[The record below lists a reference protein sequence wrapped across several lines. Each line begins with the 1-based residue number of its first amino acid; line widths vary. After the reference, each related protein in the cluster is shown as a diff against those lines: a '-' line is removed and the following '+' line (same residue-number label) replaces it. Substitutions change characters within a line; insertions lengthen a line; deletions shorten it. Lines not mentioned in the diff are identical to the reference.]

1 MPNLSFWE
9 KEVFFKD
16 IDYAIVG
23 SGIVGLNAAITLKE
37 KHPLRKVVVFE
48 RGALPIGAS
57 TRNAGFACFGSLTEL
72 IDDLNQQSEDEV
84 MTLVDKRWRGLEKLR
99 ERCGDV
105 ALDYK
110 PFGGMEIFR
119 EEEKAIHQDCVE
131 KMPWFND
138 KIQKITKNPETYL
151 RADNRLSQYG
161 FAGVKNL
168 ILNQEEGQIH
178 TGKMMMRLLQ
188 IAQNIGVLIFNGIEI
203 KEVLENKGSALLIAE
218 NNWEISVGKVL
229 IAVNGFAK
237 KLIAGAEIKPAR
249 NQVII
254 TKPIENLAFSG
265 CFHYDCGYF
274 YFRNVGK
281 RVLLG
286 GGRNLAKV
294 AEETTD
300 FGETE
305 LIQNAL
311 HALLKDVILPNQPF
325 EIEHKWSGILGIG
338 DSKNPIIKKISD
350 NIGVSIR
357 LGGMGV
363 AMGSLI
369 GEEGANLFKKN

>member
-1 MPNLSFWE
+1 MPKLSFWE
-9 KEVFFKD
+9 KETFFKD
-16 IDYAIVG
+16 IDYAIIG

-37 KHPLRKVVVFE
+37 KYPRRKVVVFE
-48 RGALPIGAS
+48 RGTLPIGAS

-72 IDDLNQQSEDEV
+72 LDDLNNQSEEEV
-84 MTLVDKRWRGLEKLR
+84 LALVERRWRGLERLR
-99 ERCGDV
+99 ERCGDK

-119 EEEKAIHQDCVE
+119 EEEKEIHQECIE

-138 KIQKITKNPETYL
+138 RIAKITKNSETYL
-151 RADNRLSQYG
+151 KADNRLSQYG
-161 FAGVKNL
+161 FSGVKNL

-178 TGKMMMRLLQ
+178 TGQMMQRLLE
-188 IAQNIGVLIFNGIEI
+188 IAQNLGVLIFNGIEI
-203 KEVLENKGSALLIAE
+203 KKVSEDQNSPFLLTE
-218 NNWEISVGKVL
+218 NNWEIRVGKAL

-237 KLIAGAEIKPAR
+237 KLLPDIQLQAAR

-254 TKPIENLAFSG
+254 SSPIENLPFSG

-286 GGRNLAKV
+286 GGRNLAKK
-294 AEETTD
+294 AEETTT

-311 HALLKDVILPNQPF
+311 QKLLKEVILPNHSF
-325 EIEHKWSGILGIG
+325 EIKHKWSGILGVG
-338 DSKNPIIKKISD
+338 KSKNPIIKKISN
-350 NIGVSIR
+350 NIGVSVR

-369 GEEGANLFKKN
+369 GEEGANLF

>member
-9 KEVFFKD
+9 KETFFKD
-16 IDYAIVG
+16 IDYAVVG

-37 KHPLRKVVVFE
+37 KYPRRKVVIFE
-48 RGALPIGAS
+48 RGVLPIGAS

-72 IDDLNQQSEDEV
+72 IDDLKQHSEDEV
-84 MTLVDKRWRGLEKLR
+84 LTLVEKRWRGLERLR
-99 ERCGDV
+99 ERCGDA
-105 ALDYK
+105 ALNYK

-119 EEEKAIHQDCVE
+119 EEEKAIHQECIE

-138 KIQKITKNPETYL
+138 RIQKITNNSETYL
-151 RADNRLSQYG
+151 KADNRLSQYR
-161 FAGVKNL
+161 FADVENL

-178 TGKMMMRLLQ
+178 TGRMMQRLLQ
-188 IAQNIGVLIFNGIEI
+188 IAQDLGVLIFNGIEI
-203 KEVLENKGSALLIAE
+203 REVSETQNSPLLITE
-218 NNWEISVGKVL
+218 DNWEINVGKAL
-229 IAVNGFAK
+229 IAINGFAK
-237 KLIAGAEIKPAR
+237 KLLSELQLVPAR

-254 TKPIENLAFSG
+254 TNPIENLPFSG

-286 GGRNLAKV
+286 GGRNLAKK
-294 AEETTD
+294 AEETTN
-300 FGETE
+300 FGQTE

-311 HALLKDVILPNQPF
+311 QKLLKEVILPNTPF
-325 EIEHKWSGILGIG
+325 EIEHKWSGILGVG

-350 NIGVSIR
+350 NIAVSVR

-369 GEEGANLFKKN
+369 GEEGANLF

>member
-9 KEVFFKD
+9 KETFFKD

-37 KHPLRKVVVFE
+37 KYPRRKVVIFE

-72 IDDLNQQSEDEV
+72 LDDLNQQSEDEV
-84 MTLVDKRWRGLEKLR
+84 MALVEKRWQGLERLR
-99 ERCGDV
+99 ERCGDA

-110 PFGGMEIFR
+110 AFGGMEIFR

-138 KIQKITKNPETYL
+138 RIQKITENPETYL

-178 TGKMMMRLLQ
+178 TGQMMQRLLQ
-188 IAQNIGVLIFNGIEI
+188 IAQGLGVLIFNGIEI
-203 KEVLENKGSALLIAE
+203 KEVQEDRNSPLLIAE

-237 KLIAGAEIKPAR
+237 KLLPEVQLQPAR
-249 NQVII
+249 NQVVI
-254 TKPIENLAFSG
+254 TNPIENLPFSG

-286 GGRNLAKV
+286 GGRNLAKK
-294 AEETTD
+294 AEETTS
-300 FGETE
+300 FGETK
-305 LIQNAL
+305 LIQEAL
-311 HALLKDVILPNQPF
+311 QRLLKEVILPNQPF
-325 EIEHKWSGILGIG
+325 EIEHKWSGILGVG
-338 DSKNPIIKKISD
+338 ESKNPIIKKISE
-350 NIGVSIR
+350 NVGISVR

-369 GEEGANLFKKN
+369 GEEGANLF

>member
-9 KEVFFKD
+9 KETFFKN

-37 KHPLRKVVVFE
+37 KYPRRKVVVFE
-48 RGALPIGAS
+48 RGTLPIGAS

-72 IDDLNQQSEDEV
+72 LDDLKSQSEDEV
-84 MTLVDKRWRGLEKLR
+84 LGLVEKRWRGLEKLR
-99 ERCGDV
+99 ERCGDSS
-105 ALDYK
+105 LNYK

-119 EEEKAIHQDCVE
+119 AEEKIIHQECIE

-138 KIQKITKNPETYL
+138 RISKITKNTETYL
-151 RADNRLSQYG
+151 KADNRLNQYG
-161 FAGVKNL
+161 FNGVENL
-168 ILNQEEGQIH
+168 ILNQEEGQIY
-178 TGKMMMRLLQ
+178 TGQMMQKLLQ
-188 IAQNIGVLIFNGIEI
+188 IAQNLGVLIFNGIEV
-203 KEVLENKGSALLIAE
+203 KEAKEDQSSPLLVTENH
-218 NNWEISVGKVL
+218 WEIRAGKIL

-237 KLIAGAEIKPAR
+237 KLLPDVELKPAR
-249 NQVII
+249 NQVVI
-254 TKPIENLAFSG
+254 TNPIENLSFSG

-286 GGRNLAKV
+286 GGRNLAKEV
-294 AEETTD
+294 EETTT

-305 LIQNAL
+305 RIQDAL
-311 HALLKDVILPNQPF
+311 QKLLREVILPNQSYQ
-325 EIEHKWSGILGIG
+325 IEHKWSGILGVG
-338 DSKNPIIKKISD
+338 DSKNPIIKKISN
-350 NIGVSIR
+350 NIGVSVR

-369 GEEGANLFKKN
+369 GEEGANLF

>member
-9 KEVFFKD
+9 KETFFKD

-37 KHPLRKVVVFE
+37 KYPHRKVVVFE
-48 RGALPIGAS
+48 RGVLPIGAS

-72 IDDLNQQSEDEV
+72 LDDLNQQSEDEV
-84 MTLVDKRWRGLEKLR
+84 LALVERRWRGLERLR
-99 ERCGDV
+99 ERCGDA

-110 PFGGMEIFR
+110 SFGGMEIFR
-119 EEEKAIHQDCVE
+119 EEEKLIHQECIE
-131 KMPWFND
+131 RMPWFND
-138 KIQKITKNPETYL
+138 QIQKITKNSETYL
-151 RADNRLSQYG
+151 QADNRLSQYG
-161 FAGVKNL
+161 FKGVRNL

-178 TGKMMMRLLQ
+178 TGKMMQSLLQ
-188 IAQNIGVLIFNGIEI
+188 IAQNLGVLIFNGIEI
-203 KEVLENKGSALLIAE
+203 EKVLEDQNSPLLITK
-218 NNWEISVGKVL
+218 NDWEVRAGKIL

-237 KLIAGAEIKPAR
+237 KLLPEIELKPAR

-254 TKPIENLAFSG
+254 TNPIENLSFSG

-286 GGRNLAKV
+286 GGRNLAKN
-294 AEETTD
+294 AEETTS
-300 FGETE
+300 FGETK

-311 HALLKDVILPNQPF
+311 HKLLKEVILPNQSF
-325 EIEHKWSGILGIG
+325 EIEHKWSGILGVG
-338 DSKNPIIKKISD
+338 ESKNPVIKKISD
-350 NIGVSIR
+350 NIGISVR

-369 GEEGANLFKKN
+369 GEEGANLF

>member
-9 KEVFFKD
+9 KETFFKD
-16 IDYAIVG
+16 INYAIIG

-37 KHPLRKVVVFE
+37 KYPRRKVVIFE
-48 RGALPIGAS
+48 RGILPIGAS

-72 IDDLNQQSEDEV
+72 LDDLTQQTEDEV
-84 MTLVDKRWRGLEKLR
+84 LTLVQKRWRGLERLR
-99 ERCGDV
+99 ERCGDK

-119 EEEKAIHQDCVE
+119 EEEKAIYQNCVE
-131 KMPWFND
+131 RMPWFND
-138 KIQKITKNPETYL
+138 QVKRITKNSETYL
-151 RADNRLSQYG
+151 KADNRLSQYA

-178 TGKMMMRLLQ
+178 TGKMMQRLLQ
-188 IAQNIGVLIFNGIEI
+188 IAQQLGVLIFNGIEVR
-203 KEVLENKGSALLIAE
+203 EVSEDRNSPLLIIE
-218 NNWEISVGKVL
+218 NNWEIRAEKVL
-229 IAVNGFAK
+229 IAVNGFAQ
-237 KLIAGAEIKPAR
+237 KLLLELQIVPAR
-249 NQVII
+249 NQVVI
-254 TKPIENLAFSG
+254 TNPIEDLPFSG

-286 GGRNLAKV
+286 GGRNLSKK
-294 AEETTD
+294 AEETTS

-311 HALLKDVILPNQPF
+311 KQLLKEVILPSTPF
-325 EIEHKWSGILGIG
+325 EIEHKWSGILGVG
-338 DSKNPIIKKISD
+338 DSKNPIIKKMSD
-350 NIGVSIR
+350 NIGISVR

-369 GEEGANLFKKN
+369 GEEGANLF

>member
-9 KEVFFKD
+9 KETFFKD

-23 SGIVGLNAAITLKE
+23 SGIVGLNAAIRLKE
-37 KHPLRKVVVFE
+37 KYPGRKVVIFE
-48 RGALPIGAS
+48 RGVLPIGAS

-72 IDDLNQQSEDEV
+72 LDDLKQQTEDEV
-84 MTLVDKRWRGLEKLR
+84 LILVEKRWKGLKKLR

-119 EEEKAIHQDCVE
+119 EEEKSIHQECIE
-131 KMPWFND
+131 RMPWFND
-138 KIQKITKNPETYL
+138 RIQRITKNSETYL
-151 RADNRLSQYG
+151 RADYRLSQYG

-178 TGKMMMRLLQ
+178 TGQMIQRLLQ
-188 IAQNIGVLIFNGIEI
+188 IAQDLGVLIFNGIEI
-203 KEVLENKGSALLIAE
+203 KEVLETQNSPLLITE
-218 NNWEISVGKVL
+218 NNWEIAAGKVL

-237 KLIAGAEIKPAR
+237 KLLANLNIVPAR

-254 TKPIENLAFSG
+254 TSPIKNLAFSG

-286 GGRNLAKV
+286 GGRNLAKQI
-294 AEETTD
+294 EETTT

-311 HALLKDVILPNQPF
+311 QKLLKEVILPNTSF
-325 EIEHKWSGILGIG
+325 EVEHKWSGILGVG
-338 DSKNPIIKKISD
+338 ESKKPIIKKISN
-350 NIGVSIR
+350 NIGISVR

-369 GEEGANLFKKN
+369 GEEGADLF